1 MPVDCDPAPA
11 VHVGPLT
18 SYAEITRY
26 WNSRPDVLVP
36 IFISRVQQI
45 CRTAE
50 RKLRWALRD
59 LEEEYGPNPQTQGG
73 VACP

>member
-1 MPVDCDPAPA
+1 MTRYDPAPK

-18 SYAEITRY
+18 SYVEITRY

-36 IFISRVQQI
+36 ISRRRVEQI
-45 CRTAE
+45 CRQAE

-59 LEEEYGPNPQTQGG
+59 LEKEYK
-73 VACP
+73 